1 MLVVIDNVSRRTRD
15 KQRKLDISESIGL
28 QVSSHV
34 LSSMLADKDG
44 VSSRTR
50 AKRRIFYIPESIGLP
65 SKLIDIDCNGRRRAK
80 RRILRFPH
88 AGKPD
93 IVRAFVC
100 F

>member
-34 LSSMLADKDG
+34 LSSMLADIDG
-44 VSSRTR
+44 VSRTC
-50 AKRRIFYIPESIGLP
+50 AKRRNFDIPESIGLP